1 MKLGLSERQYKLV
14 ISEVVKSQE
23 IEEQGEPVNPEPEAG
38 TSSQQS
44 GGKGYPAVGKWE
56 SGVTRG
62 PANQIGVTKWSDVV
76 GASLKR
82 GKANQLKEQS
92 DYLMDKR
99 GNALANAVGVRSDK
113 DYNQVNKIIDDA
125 QKSNGELVRWI
136 AKETNWDAWG
146 QWALMGGS
154 ILAACFIPG
163 AQGLWISIG
172 LDVIAAA
179 DLYFNKKDNFGAGIA
194 GILAFVP
201 IIGKSLKI
209 GTVSVE
215 MAEKLAKYL
224 APLKTEE
231 QVLSAISKL
240 SKQEQYI
247 VQQVLKQDPNTLN
260 NLIKSITASKIA
272 TKQEALRVATQIND
286 LLKSGKLPKASAAA
300 FYKNLNLKRFG
311 FDLAISGAVIIA
323 GEGLRYYFN
332 KKSRN
337 AVIQGMTPPPSDV
350 EIAQLAEKVDKMN
363 RSDFENKIVPIFEK
377 YGKLYDGLDEGKL
390 NRLRKIQ
397 KSVLLA
403 YIKNS
408 KSDLNVVATNADKN

>member
-1 MKLGLSERQYKLV
+1 MKLGLTERQYKLV
-14 ISEVVKSQE
+14 ISEVVKNQE
-23 IEEQGEPVNPEPEAG
+23 IDEQGEPVNPEPESG

-44 GGKGYPAVGKWE
+44 GGQGYPQVGKWE

-62 PANQIGVTKWSDVV
+62 PGNQVGVTKWSDVV

-82 GKANQLKEQS
+82 GKANPLKEQN
-92 DYLMDKR
+92 D
-99 GNALANAVGVRSDK
+99 LAFDRRYGTA
-113 DYNQVNKIIDDA
+113 A
-125 QKSNGELVRWI
+125 AAEKSNRENRELVSWI

-179 DLYFNKKDNFGAGIA
+179 DLYFNKKDNYGAGIA
-194 GILAFVP
+194 GILAFIP
-201 IIGKSLKI
+201 LIGNSLKI
-209 GTVSVE
+209 GRVSVE
-215 MAEKLAKYL
+215 MAQSLAKTL
-224 APLKTEE
+224 APLKTEQ

-260 NLIKSITASKIA
+260 KLIKGITASKIA
-272 TKQEALRVATQIND
+272 TKQEALRVATQINN
-286 LLKSGKLPKASAAA
+286 LRKSGQLPKASAEA

-311 FDLAISGAVIIA
+311 FDLAVSGAIIVA

-337 AVIQGMTPPPSDV
+337 AVMQKVSPPPSDV

-363 RSDFENKIVPIFEK
+363 RNDFENKIIPIFEK
-377 YGKLYDGLDEGKL
+377 YGKLYDGLDEIKL

-403 YIKNS
+403 YIKNP
-408 KSDLNVVATNADKN
+408 KVDLNSIAVSADKN

>member
-1 MKLGLSERQYKLV
+1 MKLGLTERQYKLV
-14 ISEVVKSQE
+14 ISEVVKNQE
-23 IEEQGEPVNPEPEAG
+23 IAEQEEPVNPEPEAG
-38 TSSQQS
+38 TSSQQA
-44 GGKGYPAVGKWE
+44 GGKGYPEVGKWE

-62 PANQIGVTKWSDVV
+62 PGNQIGITKWSDVV

-82 GKANQLKEQS
+82 GKANALKEQN
-92 DYLMDKR
+92 D
-99 GNALANAVGVRSDK
+99 LAFDRRYGTA
-113 DYNQVNKIIDDA
+113 A
-125 QKSNGELVRWI
+125 AAEKSNRENRELVSWI

-179 DLYFNKKDNFGAGIA
+179 DLYFNKKDNYGAGIA

-201 IIGKSLKI
+201 LIGNSLKI
-209 GTVSVE
+209 GKVSVE
-215 MAEKLAKYL
+215 MIESLAKTL
-224 APLKTEE
+224 APLKTEQ
-231 QVLSAISKL
+231 QVLSAISKF

-260 NLIKSITASKIA
+260 NLIKGVVMSKVA
-272 TKQEALRVATQIND
+272 TKQEALRVATQINN
-286 LLKSGKLPKASAAA
+286 LLKSGKLPKASAEA

-311 FDLAISGAVIIA
+311 FDLAVSGAVIIA

-377 YGKLYDGLDEGKL
+377 YGKLYDGLDETKL
-390 NRLRKIQ
+390 NKLRKIQ

>member
-1 MKLGLSERQYKLV
+1 MKLGLTERQYKLV
-14 ISEVVKSQE
+14 ISEVVKNQE
-23 IEEQGEPVNPEPEAG
+23 IGEQEEPVNPEPEAG
-38 TSSQQS
+38 TSSQQA
-44 GGKGYPAVGKWE
+44 GGKGYPEVGKWE

-62 PANQIGVTKWSDVV
+62 PGNQIGITKWSDVV

-82 GKANQLKEQS
+82 GKGNPLKEQS
-92 DYLMDKR
+92 DAAFDRRY
-99 GNALANAVGVRSDK
+99 GTAAA
-113 DYNQVNKIIDDA
+113 A
-125 QKSNGELVRWI
+125 EKSNRENRELVSWI

-272 TKQEALRVATQIND
+272 TKQEALRVATQINN

-337 AVIQGMTPPPSDV
+337 AVIQGMAPPPSDV

>member
-1 MKLGLSERQYKLV
+1 MKLGLTERQYKLV
-14 ISEVVKSQE
+14 ISEVVKNQE
-23 IEEQGEPVNPEPEAG
+23 IAEQEEPVNPEPEAG
-38 TSSQQS
+38 TSSQQA

-62 PANQIGVTKWSDVV
+62 PGNQIGITKWSDVV

-82 GKANQLKEQS
+82 GKANPLKEQN
-92 DYLMDKR
+92 D
-99 GNALANAVGVRSDK
+99 LAFDRRYGTA
-113 DYNQVNKIIDDA
+113 DA
-125 QKSNGELVRWI
+125 AEKSNRENRELVSWI

-179 DLYFNKKDNFGAGIA
+179 DLYFNKKDNYGAGIA

-201 IIGKSLKI
+201 LIGNSLKI
-209 GTVSVE
+209 GRVSVE
-215 MAEKLAKYL
+215 MAQSLAKTL
-224 APLKTEE
+224 APLKTEQ

-260 NLIKSITASKIA
+260 KLIKGITASKIA
-272 TKQEALRVATQIND
+272 TKQEALRVATQINN
-286 LLKSGKLPKASAAA
+286 LRKSGQLPKASAEA

-311 FDLAISGAVIIA
+311 FDLAVSGMVITA

-363 RSDFENKIVPIFEK
+363 RSDFENKIAPIFEK
-377 YGKLYDGLDEGKL
+377 YGKLYDGFDEGKL
-390 NRLRKIQ
+390 NKLRKIQ
-397 KSVLLA
+397 KSVLLS

-408 KSDLNVVATNADKN
+408 KTDLNVVATNADKN

>member
-1 MKLGLSERQYKLV
+1 MRLV
-14 ISEVVKSQE
+14 ITEKQLKELIRLTSNNQE
-23 IEEQGEPVNPEPEAG
+23 LSEQGEGAPETG
-38 TSSQQS
+38 TSSDGETKTGAS
-44 GGKGYPAVGKWE
+44 KWE

-62 PANQIGVTKWSDVV
+62 PANQIAVTKWADSY
-76 GASLKR
+76 KITR
-82 GKANQLKEQS
+82 GRANPLNEQGS
-92 DYLMDKR
+92 FDIAFNRRYGTYD
-99 GNALANAVGVRSDK
+99 AAV
-113 DYNQVNKIIDDA
+113 
-125 QKSNGELVRWI
+125 KSAAEDRELVRWI

-154 ILAACFIPG
+154 ILAATFIPG
-163 AQGLWISIG
+163 AQGLWIAIG

-179 DLYFNKKDNFGAGIA
+179 DLYFNKKDNYGAGIA

-201 IIGKSLKI
+201 LIGNSLKI
-209 GTVSVE
+209 GKVSVE
-215 MAEKLAKYL
+215 VAKKLATIL
-224 APLKTEE
+224 APLKTEQ
-231 QVLSAISKL
+231 QVLTAISKL

-260 NLIKSITASKIA
+260 QLIKGITASKIA
-272 TKQEALRVATQIND
+272 TKQEALRVATQINK
-286 LLKSGKLPKASAAA
+286 LLKSGELPKASAEA

-311 FDLAISGAVIIA
+311 FDFGVSGVVVAA

-337 AVIQGMTPPPSDV
+337 AITQGMVPPPSDV

-363 RSDFENKIVPIFEK
+363 RNDFEKKIIPIFEK
-377 YGKLYDGLDEGKL
+377 YGNLYDGIDEGKL
-390 NRLRKIQ
+390 NKLRKIQ

-403 YIKNS
+403 YIKNP

>member
-1 MKLGLSERQYKLV
+1 MKLGLTERQYKLV
-14 ISEVVKSQE
+14 ISEVVKNQE
-23 IEEQGEPVNPEPEAG
+23 IAEQEEPVNPEPEAG
-38 TSSQQS
+38 TSSQQA
-44 GGKGYPAVGKWE
+44 GGKGYPEVGKWE

-62 PANQIGVTKWSDVV
+62 PGNQIGITKWSDVV

-82 GKANQLKEQS
+82 GKANPLKEQN
-92 DYLMDKR
+92 D
-99 GNALANAVGVRSDK
+99 LAFDRRYGTA
-113 DYNQVNKIIDDA
+113 A
-125 QKSNGELVRWI
+125 AAEKSNRENRELVSWI

-154 ILAACFIPG
+154 ILAATFIPG

-172 LDVIAAA
+172 LDVIAAT

-201 IIGKSLKI
+201 LIGNSLKI
-209 GTVSVE
+209 GKVSVE
-215 MAEKLAKYL
+215 MAQSLAKTL

-231 QVLSAISKL
+231 QVLSALSKL

-260 NLIKSITASKIA
+260 NLIKGIVMSKVA
-272 TKQEALRVATQIND
+272 TKQEALRVATQINN
-286 LLKSGKLPKASAAA
+286 LLKSGQLPKASAAA

-311 FDLAISGAVIIA
+311 FDLAVSGAVIVA

-377 YGKLYDGLDEGKL
+377 YGKLYDSSDETKL
-390 NRLRKIQ
+390 NRLRKVQ

-403 YIKNS
+403 YIKNP
-408 KSDLNVVATNADKN
+408 KSDLNAIAINTDKN

>member
-1 MKLGLSERQYKLV
+1 MKLGLTERQYKLV
-14 ISEVVKSQE
+14 ISEVVKNQE
-23 IEEQGEPVNPEPEAG
+23 IAEQEEPVNPEPEAG
-38 TSSQQS
+38 TSSQQA
-44 GGKGYPAVGKWE
+44 GGKGYPEVGKWE

-62 PANQIGVTKWSDVV
+62 PGNQIGVTKWSDVV

-82 GKANQLKEQS
+82 GKANSLKEQ
-92 DYLMDKR
+92 
-99 GNALANAVGVRSDK
+99 N
-113 DYNQVNKIIDDA
+113 DA
-125 QKSNGELVRWI
+125 AFDRRYGTAAAAEKSNRENRELVSWI

-179 DLYFNKKDNFGAGIA
+179 DLYFNKKDNYGAGIA

-201 IIGKSLKI
+201 IIGNSLKI
-209 GTVSVE
+209 GKVSVE
-215 MAEKLAKYL
+215 MIESLAKTL
-224 APLKTEE
+224 APLKTEQ
-231 QVLSAISKL
+231 QVLSAISKF

-260 NLIKSITASKIA
+260 NLIKGVVMSKVA
-272 TKQEALRVATQIND
+272 TKQEALRVATQINN
-286 LLKSGKLPKASAAA
+286 LLKSGQLPKASAAA

-311 FDLAISGAVIIA
+311 FDLAVSGAVIIA

-337 AVIQGMTPPPSDV
+337 AVMEGMTPPPSDV

-377 YGKLYDGLDEGKL
+377 YGKLYDGLDETKL
-390 NRLRKIQ
+390 NKLRKIQ

-408 KSDLNVVATNADKN
+408 KSDLNVVATNANKN

>member
-1 MKLGLSERQYKLV
+1 MKLGLTERQYKLV
-14 ISEVVKSQE
+14 ISEVVKNQE
-23 IEEQGEPVNPEPEAG
+23 IDEQGEPVNPEPEAG

-44 GGKGYPAVGKWE
+44 GGQGYPQVGKWE

-62 PANQIGVTKWSDVV
+62 PGNQIGVTKWSDVV

-82 GKANQLKEQS
+82 GKANPLKEQS
-92 DYLMDKR
+92 DAAFDRRY
-99 GNALANAVGVRSDK
+99 GTA
-113 DYNQVNKIIDDA
+113 DA
-125 QKSNGELVRWI
+125 AEKSNRENRELFSWI

-146 QWALMGGS
+146 QWALAGGS

-179 DLYFNKKDNFGAGIA
+179 DLYFNKKDNYGAGIA

-215 MAEKLAKYL
+215 MAQKLAKYL

-240 SKQEQYI
+240 TKQEQYI
-247 VQQVLKQDPNTLN
+247 VQQILKQDPNTLN

-272 TKQEALRVATQIND
+272 TKQEALRVATQINN
-286 LLKSGKLPKASAAA
+286 LRKSGQLPKASAEA

-311 FDLAISGAVIIA
+311 FDLAVSGMVISA
-323 GEGLRYYFN
+323 GEGLRHYFN
-332 KKSRN
+332 KKAN
-337 AVIQGMTPPPSDV
+337 EAAYKGMEEDILPIDV
-350 EIAQLAEKVDKMN
+350 EISELCIKIGKMN
-363 RSDFENKIVPIFEK
+363 INDFQNKIIPIFDK
-377 YGKLYDGLDEGKL
+377 YGKLYDGPDEAKL
-390 NRLRKIQ
+390 NKFRKIQ

-403 YIKNS
+403 YIKNP
-408 KSDLNVVATNADKN
+408 KTDLNVVATNADKN

>member
-1 MKLGLSERQYKLV
+1 MKLGLTERQYKLV
-14 ISEVVKSQE
+14 ISEVVKNQE
-23 IEEQGEPVNPEPEAG
+23 IGEQEEPVNPEPEAG
-38 TSSQQS
+38 TSSQQA
-44 GGKGYPAVGKWE
+44 GGKGYPEVGKWE

-62 PANQIGVTKWSDVV
+62 PGNQIGITKWADVV

-82 GKANQLKEQS
+82 GKANPLKEQN
-92 DYLMDKR
+92 D
-99 GNALANAVGVRSDK
+99 LAFDRRYGTA
-113 DYNQVNKIIDDA
+113 DA
-125 QKSNGELVRWI
+125 AEKSNRENRELVSWI

-179 DLYFNKKDNFGAGIA
+179 DLYFNKKDNYGAGIA

-201 IIGKSLKI
+201 LIGNSLKI
-209 GTVSVE
+209 GRVSVE
-215 MAEKLAKYL
+215 MAQSLAKTL
-224 APLKTEE
+224 APLKTEQ

-260 NLIKSITASKIA
+260 KLIKGITASKIA
-272 TKQEALRVATQIND
+272 TKQEALRVATQINS
-286 LLKSGKLPKASAAA
+286 LRKSGQLPKASAEA

-311 FDLAISGAVIIA
+311 FDLAVSGMVIAA

-363 RSDFENKIVPIFEK
+363 RSDFENKIAPIFEK
-377 YGKLYDGLDEGKL
+377 YGKLYDGFDEGKL
-390 NRLRKIQ
+390 NKLRKIQ
-397 KSVLLA
+397 KSVLLS

-408 KSDLNVVATNADKN
+408 KTDLNVVATNADKN

>member
-1 MKLGLSERQYKLV
+1 MKLGLTERQYKLV
-14 ISEVVKSQE
+14 ISEVVKNQE
-23 IEEQGEPVNPEPEAG
+23 IDEQEEPVNPEPEAG
-38 TSSQQS
+38 TSSQQA
-44 GGKGYPAVGKWE
+44 GGKGYPEVGKWE

-62 PANQIGVTKWSDVV
+62 PGNQIGITKWSDVV

-82 GKANQLKEQS
+82 GKANALKEQN
-92 DYLMDKR
+92 D
-99 GNALANAVGVRSDK
+99 LAFDRRYGTA
-113 DYNQVNKIIDDA
+113 A
-125 QKSNGELVRWI
+125 AAEKSNRENRELVSWI

-179 DLYFNKKDNFGAGIA
+179 DLYFNKKDNYGAGIA

-201 IIGKSLKI
+201 LIGNSLKI
-209 GTVSVE
+209 GKVSVE
-215 MAEKLAKYL
+215 MIESLAKTL
-224 APLKTEE
+224 APLKTEQ
-231 QVLSAISKL
+231 QVLSAISKF

-260 NLIKSITASKIA
+260 NLIKGVVMSKVA
-272 TKQEALRVATQIND
+272 TKQEALRVATQINK
-286 LLKSGKLPKASAAA
+286 LLKSGQLPKASAEA

-311 FDLAISGAVIIA
+311 FDLAVSGAVIIA

-377 YGKLYDGLDEGKL
+377 YGKLYDGLDETKL
-390 NRLRKIQ
+390 NKLRKIQ

>member
-1 MKLGLSERQYKLV
+1 MKLGLTERQYKLV
-14 ISEVVKSQE
+14 ISEVVKNQE
-23 IEEQGEPVNPEPEAG
+23 IAEQEEPVNPEPEAG
-38 TSSQQS
+38 TSSQQA
-44 GGKGYPAVGKWE
+44 GGKGYPEVGKWE

-62 PANQIGVTKWSDVV
+62 PGNQIGITKWSDVV

-82 GKANQLKEQS
+82 GKANPLKEQN
-92 DYLMDKR
+92 D
-99 GNALANAVGVRSDK
+99 LAFDRRYGTA
-113 DYNQVNKIIDDA
+113 A
-125 QKSNGELVRWI
+125 AAEKSNRENRELVSWI

-179 DLYFNKKDNFGAGIA
+179 DLYFNKKDNYGAGIA

-201 IIGKSLKI
+201 LIGNSLKI
-209 GTVSVE
+209 GKVSVE
-215 MAEKLAKYL
+215 MIESLAKTL
-224 APLKTEE
+224 APLKTEQ
-231 QVLSAISKL
+231 QVLSAISKF

-260 NLIKSITASKIA
+260 NLIKGVVMSKVA
-272 TKQEALRVATQIND
+272 TKQEALRVATQINK
-286 LLKSGKLPKASAAA
+286 LLKSGQLPKASAAA

-311 FDLAISGAVIIA
+311 FDLAVSGAVIIA

-377 YGKLYDGLDEGKL
+377 YGKLYDGLDETKL
-390 NRLRKIQ
+390 NKLRKIQ

>member
-1 MKLGLSERQYKLV
+1 MKLGLTERQYKLV
-14 ISEVVKSQE
+14 ISEVVKNQE
-23 IEEQGEPVNPEPEAG
+23 IAEQEEPVNPEPEAG
-38 TSSQQS
+38 TNAQQS

-56 SGVTRG
+56 SGITRG
-62 PANQIGVTKWSDVV
+62 PGNQIGNTKWSDIV

-82 GKANQLKEQS
+82 GKANQLKEQGS
-92 DYLMDKR
+92 LDINFDRRY
-99 GNALANAVGVRSDK
+99 GTAAA
-113 DYNQVNKIIDDA
+113 A
-125 QKSNGELVRWI
+125 EKSNRENRELVSWI

>member
-1 MKLGLSERQYKLV
+1 MKLGLTERQYKLV
-14 ISEVVKSQE
+14 ISEVVKNQE
-23 IEEQGEPVNPEPEAG
+23 IGEQEEPVNPEPEAG
-38 TSSQQS
+38 TSSQQA
-44 GGKGYPAVGKWE
+44 GGKGYPEVGKWE

-62 PANQIGVTKWSDVV
+62 PANQVGITKWSDVV

-82 GKANQLKEQS
+82 GKANPLKEQN
-92 DYLMDKR
+92 D
-99 GNALANAVGVRSDK
+99 LAFDRRYGTA
-113 DYNQVNKIIDDA
+113 A
-125 QKSNGELVRWI
+125 AAEKSNRENRELVSWI

-154 ILAACFIPG
+154 ILAATFIPG

-201 IIGKSLKI
+201 LIGNWRKIGK
-209 GTVSVE
+209 VSVE
-215 MAEKLAKYL
+215 MAQSLAKTL

-260 NLIKSITASKIA
+260 NLIKGIVASKVA
-272 TKQEALRVATQIND
+272 TKQEALRVATQINN
-286 LLKSGKLPKASAAA
+286 LIKSGKLPRASAAA
-300 FYKNLNLKRFG
+300 FYQNLNLKRFG
-311 FDLAISGAVIIA
+311 FDLAVSGMVIAA

-363 RSDFENKIVPIFEK
+363 RSDFENKIGPIFEK
-377 YGKLYDGLDEGKL
+377 YGKLYDGLDETKL
-390 NRLRKIQ
+390 NKLRKIQ
-397 KSVLLA
+397 KAVLLA

-408 KSDLNVVATNADKN
+408 KSDLNTVAINADKN